1 MRWDDDIDCAS
12 RSVLFASM
20 PQDLRELLIEQSVV
34 RNHPRG
40 ASLFLQGEP
49 AQHVFVVLRG
59 WVKLFRI
66 AQTGSEAIVGIFTRG
81 QSFAEAVAFGDAVY
95 PVNAEAVTDCRLLQ
109 LRASLVVE
117 MLMHRPEIARAML
130 SATFL
135 HLRQLVEQIEQLK
148 GQTGAQRVA
157 EFLLQLCDVGTGGC
171 TVTLPYDKT
180 LIAGRLGIKPES
192 LSRAFTRLRDT
203 GVQID
208 QNHALIADVARLRD
222 FVEQDRADFW
232 RRAQ

>member
-1 MRWDDDIDCAS
+1 
-12 RSVLFASM
+12 
-20 PQDLRELLIEQSVV
+20 
-34 RNHPRG
+34 
-40 ASLFLQGEP
+40 
-49 AQHVFVVLRG
+49 
-59 WVKLFRI
+59 
-66 AQTGSEAIVGIFTRG
+66 
-81 QSFAEAVAFGDAVY
+81 
-95 PVNAEAVTDCRLLQ
+95 
-109 LRASLVVE
+109 
-117 MLMHRPEIARAML
+117 MHRPEIARAML

-148 GQTGAQRVA
+148 AQTGAQRVA
-157 EFLLQLCDVGTGGC
+157 QFLLQLCDVDTGGC
-171 TVTLPYDKT
+171 TVTLPYDKP

-208 QNHALIADVARLRD
+208 HNHALIADVARLRD